1 VLMPSNLLRA
11 RQFHEAWDDHAPW
24 CEPEVAA

>member
-1 VLMPSNLLRA
+1 MPSNLLKA

-24 CEPEVAA
+24 CEPGAAA